1 MAKMKFYNSNL
12 EILTDNG
19 EYISI
24 ERDGMEDYNVADV
37 VANLMET
44 KNVSEAEA
52 SEIADAMLAH
62 EWITE

>member
-1 MAKMKFYNSNL
+1 MTKMKFYNSNL
-12 EILTDNG
+12 VILTDNE

-24 ERDGMEDYNVADV
+24 ERDGMKDYNVADV
-37 VANLMET
+37 IAYLMKVE
-44 KNVSEAEA
+44 NISEAEA